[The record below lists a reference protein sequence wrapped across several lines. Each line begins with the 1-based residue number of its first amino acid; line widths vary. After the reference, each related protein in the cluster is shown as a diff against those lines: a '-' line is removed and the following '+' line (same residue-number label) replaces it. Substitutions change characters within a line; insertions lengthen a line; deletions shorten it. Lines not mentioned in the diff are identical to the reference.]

1 MLAYTETAL
10 ILRQVRI
17 PFNVNNMHCHLLVL
31 NFDKEEIQ
39 VLNSLPL
46 IRDEAKETTL
56 VECIQTCIIEA
67 VQGGLVQTPGPI
79 NITEWKKVCYTNIPQ
94 QEDGYYCG
102 SYTLKYMLYWDGEKM
117 TDDFT
122 QAQIHIFNWKICT
135 SLLRSDCNTLRLESY
150 EKPILKKA
158 YKARMAK
165 LDKDNA
171 ADDDIQVIS
180 NPNDASKKEE
190 SPPNDASI
198 KEISPPRPIGSQK
211 LKRGCPRKIE
221 TLKPTNPVKDQ
232 YKLTTDAVTGLVE
245 GRARRKSNPGPQQV
259 SPYKEL

>member
-1 MLAYTETAL
+1 LHST
-10 ILRQVRI
+10 
-17 PFNVNNMHCHLLVL
+17 
-31 NFDKEEIQ
+31 
-39 VLNSLPL
+39 
-46 IRDEAKETTL
+46 
-56 VECIQTCIIEA
+56 
-67 VQGGLVQTPGPI
+67 
-79 NITEWKKVCYTNIPQ
+79 TNIPVSALQ
-94 QEDGYYCG
+94 
-102 SYTLKYMLYWDGEKM
+102 
-117 TDDFT
+117 
-122 QAQIHIFNWKICT
+122 
-135 SLLRSDCNTLRLESY
+135 
-150 EKPILKKA
+150 KKA

-211 LKRGCPRKIE
+211 RKRGRPRKIE
-221 TLKPTNPVKDQ
+221 TLKPTNPLKDQ
-232 YKLTTDAVTGLVE
+232 YKLATDAVTGLVE